1 MSGLLWNRARSKGAP
16 TLLLAHGAGAPM
28 DSEFMELTATG
39 LSERGVQVARF
50 EFPYMA
56 QRRVDQRKRPPD
68 RQPTL
73 LASFAEALAQVGD
86 DGAVFIGGKS
96 MGGRM
101 ATLLAVERPVEGVV
115 VLGYPFH
122 PPGKPE
128 RLRVEHLTAMQAPC
142 LVCQGERDA
151 LGSREE
157 VMTYAL
163 PSHIECCW
171 LADGNHDFQPRQR
184 SGVSWQDNMMRA
196 LDQVSRWIRQRADA
210 LK

>member
-1 MSGLLWNRARSKGAP
+1 MSGLLWSRARNKGAP

-28 DSEFMELTATG
+28 DSEFMELAASG

-56 QRRVDQRKRPPD
+56 QRRIDQRKRPPD
-68 RQPTL
+68 RQPRL
-73 LASFAEALAQVGD
+73 LAAFAEALAQVGD

-101 ATLLAVERPVEGVV
+101 ATLLAVERPVAGVV

-128 RLRVEHLTAMQAPC
+128 RQRVDHLASMQAPC

-151 LGSREE
+151 LGSRDEL
-157 VMTYAL
+157 TGYAL
-163 PSHIECCW
+163 PTQVECCW

-184 SGVSWQDNMMRA
+184 SGVSWQDNMTQA
-196 LDQVSRWIRQRADA
+196 LDQVSDWILKRAA
-210 LK
+210 VLK

>member
-1 MSGLLWNRARSKGAP
+1 MSGLLWNRARNQGAP

-28 DSEFMELTATG
+28 DSEFMELAASG

-56 QRRVDQRKRPPD
+56 QRRIDQRKRPPD
-68 RQPTL
+68 RQPRL
-73 LASFAEALAQVGD
+73 LAAFAEALAQVED
-86 DGAVFIGGKS
+86 EGAVFIGGKS

-101 ATLLAVERPVEGVV
+101 ATLLAVERRVAGVV

-128 RLRVEHLTAMQAPC
+128 RLRVEHLASIQAPC
-142 LVCQGERDA
+142 LVCQGDRDA
-151 LGSREE
+151 LGSRDE
-157 VMTYAL
+157 VMSYTL

-171 LADGNHDFQPRQR
+171 LADGNHDFQPRRR
-184 SGVSWQDNMMRA
+184 SGVSWQDNMTRA
-196 LDQVSRWIRQRADA
+196 LDQVSDWILRRADA